1 MFKDYFKNISEKE
14 YRGSDRVS
22 YSFLKI
28 FSEKG
33 PKAIIEPQ
41 LEIFGAGVTL
51 GSVVDKILSDDN
63 YFVESEYTINDV
75 EVDYSGTTHPSK
87 ILCFLRDNKDITL
100 EKGDDATLNR
110 IFSIL
115 EFKRNPTVDED
126 FWKQVEVINLANK
139 GANFLSRKELDI
151 ANIMVNTF
159 KTHEFTKDIFN
170 TTLDE
175 EVINQA
181 ILYFELEGVQCK
193 CMIDKIVINHRTA
206 KVYLYDIKT
215 GATSD
220 FMKNFYGYKYYYQ
233 GALYFNAIYNLLSA
247 IIESNVNYRGYKI
260 EPCFNFI
267 YISRDNLYQPLIYR
281 MNYDFIKKVLS
292 GYETLLGNKVIGI
305 YQLLKDYKYYK
316 DNDIYDIKRELK
328 ESNGVIEIN
337 TPK

>member
-14 YRGSDRVS
+14 YRGSNRVS

-41 LEIFGAGVTL
+41 PEIFGAGVTL

-75 EVDYSGTTHPSK
+75 EVDYSGTTHQSK
-87 ILCFLRDNKDITL
+87 ILCFLRDNKDIVLERDDKNTL
-100 EKGDDATLNR
+100 DR
-110 IFSIL
+110 IFGIL
-115 EFKRNPTVDED
+115 EFKRNPVVDED
-126 FWKQVEVINLANK
+126 FWKQVEVINLTNK

-151 ANIMVNTF
+151 ANTMVNTF

-181 ILYFELEGVQCK
+181 IYYFSFFGVNCK
-193 CMIDKIVINHRTA
+193 IMVDKIIVNNLTKRIRVI
-206 KVYLYDIKT
+206 DIKT
-215 GATSD
+215 GATTD

-233 GALYFNAIYNLLSA
+233 GSFYHTIISILIGTIPEYKDYVVEPYFDF
-247 IIESNVNYRGYKI
+247 V
-260 EPCFNFI
+260 
-267 YISRDNLYQPLIYR
+267 YISRDSLYQPLVYR
-281 MNYDFIKKVLS
+281 MDIGFINKVFD

-305 YQLLKDYKYYK
+305 KQLLSDYKYYN
-316 DNDIYDIKRELK
+316 DNQIYDIKRELK

>member
-1 MFKDYFKNISEKE
+1 
-14 YRGSDRVS
+14 
-22 YSFLKI
+22 
-28 FSEKG
+28 
-33 PKAIIEPQ
+33 
-41 LEIFGAGVTL
+41 L

-75 EVDYSGTTHPSK
+75 EVDYSGSTHPSK
-87 ILCFLRDNKDITL
+87 ILCFLRDNKDIVLERDDEDTL
-100 EKGDDATLNR
+100 KR
-110 IFSIL
+110 IFGIL

-126 FWKQVEVINLANK
+126 FWKQVDVINLTNK

-151 ANIMVNTF
+151 ANTMVNTF

-181 ILYFELEGVQCK
+181 IFYFKYQGVDCR
-193 CMIDKIVINHRTA
+193 MMADKIIINHKTKRIRIF
-206 KVYLYDIKT
+206 DIKT

-233 GALYFNAIYNLLSA
+233 GAFYHNAI
-247 IIESNVNYRGYKI
+247 RGLIASIPEYKDYFV
-260 EPCFNFI
+260 ETYFDFI

-281 MNYDFIKKVLS
+281 MDLEYIQKVLN
-292 GYETLLGNKVIGI
+292 GYETILGNKVIGI
-305 YQLLKDYKYYK
+305 RQLLSDYKYYN
-316 DNDIYDIKRELK
+316 DNQIYDIKRELK

>member
-33 PKAIIEPQ
+33 PKAIVEPQ
-41 LEIFGAGVTL
+41 PEVSGAGVTL

-63 YFVESEYTINDV
+63 YFVESEYTINDI
-75 EVDYSGTTHPSK
+75 EIDYSGTTHPSK
-87 ILCFLRDNKDITL
+87 ILCFLRDNKDIVLERDDYTL
-100 EKGDDATLNR
+100 LERLFKV
-110 IFSIL
+110 L
-115 EFKRNPTVDED
+115 EFKRNPIVDD
-126 FWKQVEVINLANK
+126 KFWQQVEVINMTSK
-139 GANFLSRKELDI
+139 GVKLLPRTELNI
-151 ANIMVNTF
+151 ANQMVNTL

-181 ILYFELEGVQCK
+181 IFYFTLLKVDCK
-193 CMIDKIVINHRTA
+193 IMADKIIVDHKNKTIRVI
-206 KVYLYDIKT
+206 DIKT

-233 GALYFNAIYNLLSA
+233 GALYYKVIENLIQLTV
-247 IIESNVNYRGYKI
+247 EYKDYKI
-260 EPCFNFI
+260 EPYFDFV
-267 YISRDNLYQPLIYR
+267 YISRDNLYQPLVYR
-281 MNYDFIKKVLS
+281 MDIFFINKVLN
-292 GYETLLGNKVIGI
+292 GYETLLGNKVTGI

>member
-14 YRGSDRVS
+14 YRGSNRVS

-41 LEIFGAGVTL
+41 PEVSGAGVTL

-63 YFVESEYTINDV
+63 YFVESEYTINDI
-75 EVDYSGTTHPSK
+75 EVDYSGTTHQSK
-87 ILCFLRDNKDITL
+87 IFCFLRDNKDIILERDDEDTL
-100 EKGDDATLNR
+100 KR
-110 IFSIL
+110 IFGIL
-115 EFKRNPTVDED
+115 EFKRPPVVDES
-126 FWKQVEVINLANK
+126 FWNQVEVINLANK

-151 ANIMVNTF
+151 ANTMVNTF

-181 ILYFELEGVQCK
+181 ILYLDVLGVPCRV
-193 CMIDKIVINHRTA
+193 MIDKIICNHKTKRIR
-206 KVYLYDIKT
+206 LLDIKT
-215 GATSD
+215 GAQSD

-233 GALYFNAIYNLLSA
+233 GAFYRNAVVKLIAEIPEYKDYIVEPYFD
-247 IIESNVNYRGYKI
+247 
-260 EPCFNFI
+260 FI
-267 YISRDNLYQPLIYR
+267 YISRDSLYQPLIYR
-281 MNYDFIKKVLS
+281 MNLEYIKKVFE
-292 GYETLLGNKVIGI
+292 GYEAILGNKVIGI
-305 YQLLKDYKYYK
+305 KQLLLDYKYYK

>member
-41 LEIFGAGVTL
+41 PEVSGAGLTL
-51 GSVVDKILSDDN
+51 GSVVDKMLSDDN
-63 YFVESEYTINDV
+63 YFVESEYTINDI
-75 EVDYSGTTHPSK
+75 EVDYSGSTHPSK
-87 ILCFLRDNKDITL
+87 ILCFLRDNKDIVL
-100 EKGDDATLNR
+100 DESNVALLDR
-110 IFSIL
+110 IFKIL
-115 EFKRNPTVDED
+115 EFKRNPVLDD
-126 FWKQVEVINLANK
+126 NFWLQVEVINLANK

-151 ANIMVNTF
+151 ANTMVDTF

-181 ILYFELEGVQCK
+181 ILFFNLLGVDGK
-193 CMIDKIVINHRTA
+193 IMADKIICNHKTKRIR
-206 KVYLYDIKT
+206 VLDIKT
-215 GATSD
+215 GAQSD

-233 GALYFNAIYNLLSA
+233 GALYFKVILELIRS
-247 IIESNVNYRGYKI
+247 IPEYRDYTV
-260 EPCFNFI
+260 EPYFDFV

-281 MNYDFIKKVLS
+281 MDLEYIKKIFE
-292 GYETLLGNKVIGI
+292 GYETILGNKVAGI
-305 YQLLKDYKYYK
+305 KQLLLDYKYYK

>member
-14 YRGSDRVS
+14 YRGSNRVS

-33 PKAIIEPQ
+33 PKAIIEPRP
-41 LEIFGAGVTL
+41 EIFGAGVTL

-63 YFVESEYTINDV
+63 YFVESEYTINDI
-75 EVDYSGTTHPSK
+75 EVDYSGTTHQSK
-87 ILCFLRDNKDITL
+87 ILCFLRDNKDIVLERDDEDTL
-100 EKGDDATLNR
+100 KR
-110 IFSIL
+110 IFGIL

-126 FWKQVEVINLANK
+126 FWKQVDVINLANK

-151 ANIMVNTF
+151 ANTMVNTF

-181 ILYFELEGVQCK
+181 ILYFNIEGVECK
-193 CMIDKIVINHRTA
+193 MMADKIIVNNLTKRIRII
-206 KVYLYDIKT
+206 DIKT
-215 GATSD
+215 GAQSD

-233 GALYFNAIYNLLSA
+233 GALYHEAVGNIIVFNKEYQ
-247 IIESNVNYRGYKI
+247 EYKI
-260 EPCFNFI
+260 EPYFDFV
-267 YISRDNLYQPLIYR
+267 YISRDNLYQPLVYR
-281 MNYDFIKKVLS
+281 MDIDFIKKVMF
-292 GYETLLGNKVIGI
+292 GYETLLGNKVAGI
-305 YQLLKDYKYYK
+305 SQLLKDYKYYK

>member
-41 LEIFGAGVTL
+41 PEVSGAGVTL

-63 YFVESEYTINDV
+63 YFVESEYTINDI
-75 EVDYSGTTHPSK
+75 EVDYSGTTHQSK
-87 ILCFLRDNKDITL
+87 ILCFLRDNKDIVL
-100 EKGDDATLNR
+100 KRDDEDILKR
-110 IFSIL
+110 IFGIL

-126 FWKQVEVINLANK
+126 FWKQVEVINLSDK
-139 GANFLSRKELDI
+139 GAKFLPRTELNI
-151 ANIMVNTF
+151 ANQMVDTL

-181 ILYFELEGVQCK
+181 ILFFNMDGVDCK
-193 CMIDKIVINHRTA
+193 MMADKIICNHKTKRIRVI
-206 KVYLYDIKT
+206 DIKT
-215 GATSD
+215 GAQSD

-233 GALYFNAIYNLLSA
+233 GALYFK
-247 IIESNVNYRGYKI
+247 IIDSLIKNTPELKDYTI
-260 EPCFNFI
+260 EPYFDFV

-281 MNYDFIKKVLS
+281 MNIDYIYKILT
-292 GYETLLGNKVIGI
+292 GYETLLGNKVFGI
-305 YQLLKDYKYYK
+305 HKLLADYKYYK

>member
-41 LEIFGAGVTL
+41 QEVSGAGVTL

-63 YFVESEYTINDV
+63 YFVKSEYTINDV

-87 ILCFLRDNKDITL
+87 ILCFLRDNKDIVLERDDYTL
-100 EKGDDATLNR
+100 LER
-110 IFSIL
+110 IFKVL
-115 EFKRNPTVDED
+115 EFKRNPIVDNE

-139 GANFLSRKELDI
+139 GTKFLPRTELNI
-151 ANIMVNTF
+151 ANTMIGTL

-181 ILYFELEGVQCK
+181 ILYFTLLDVDCK
-193 CMIDKIVINHRTA
+193 CMIDKIIVNHKNHTIR
-206 KVYLYDIKT
+206 LIDIKT

-233 GALYFNAIYNLLSA
+233 GALYFKAILEL
-247 IIESNVNYRGYKI
+247 IISLPEYKDYAI
-260 EPCFNFI
+260 EPYFDFV
-267 YISRDNLYQPLIYR
+267 YISRDSLYQPLVYR
-281 MNYDFIKKVLS
+281 MDIQFLIKVLV
-292 GYETLLGNKVIGI
+292 GYETLLGNKVVGI
-305 YQLLKDYKYYK
+305 KQLLLDYKYYK

-328 ESNGVIEIN
+328 ESNGVISIN

>member
-41 LEIFGAGVTL
+41 PEVSGAGVTL

-63 YFVESEYTINDV
+63 YFIESEYTINDI
-75 EVDYSGTTHPSK
+75 EVDYSGTTHVSK
-87 ILCFLRDNKDITL
+87 VLCYLRDNRDTVL
-100 EKGDDATLNR
+100 EVYDDEMLKR
-110 IFSIL
+110 IFNIL
-115 EFKRNPTVDED
+115 EFKRPPVVDD
-126 FWKQVEVINLANK
+126 VFWAQVAVIYLENDGMK
-139 GANFLSRKELDI
+139 MLSRKELDI
-151 ANIMVNTF
+151 ANTMVNTF

-181 ILYFELEGVQCK
+181 ILYLDVLSIPCK
-193 CMIDKIVINHRTA
+193 VMIDKIICNHKTKRIR
-206 KVYLYDIKT
+206 LLDIKT
-215 GATSD
+215 GAQSD

-233 GALYFNAIYNLLSA
+233 GALYHTAISMLIKQITEY
-247 IIESNVNYRGYKI
+247 IDYVV
-260 EPCFNFI
+260 EPYFDFV

-281 MNYDFIKKVLS
+281 MDIQFIYKVQH
-292 GYETLLGNKVIGI
+292 GYETVLGNQITGI